1 MIVAKIVR
9 SASFGLYAE
18 TVARKNVPIN
28 KNTPKTTD
36 DLQNG
41 VNAGITS
48 IEHGL
53 PSVQKFTVEDSR
65 LVLEGYRN
73 SIDKPE

>member
-18 TVARKNVPIN
+18 TVARKNVPMN

-36 DLQNG
+36 DLHNG
-41 VNAGITS
+41 VDIGAMS
-48 IEHGL
+48 IKRGL
-53 PSVQKFTVEDSR
+53 PGVQKFTMEDSR